1 MQTFLPYPNFYKSA
15 KVLDRRRLGKQRVE
29 VLQLLNSIKA
39 DKEGRKYKGWK
50 NHPAR
55 KMWYNPPH
63 YDYTNALVAYG
74 LDVCIAWKERGYK
87 DTCFEK
93 IAAHYNKLLNLEYPF
108 WFGNKKFHKSH
119 RSMLIQK
126 EPTWY
131 KNLWP
136 NETDNLEYIWPN
148 NNI

>member
-1 MQTFLPYPNFYKSA
+1 MQTFLPYSNFYQSA
-15 KVLDRRRLGKQRVE
+15 KVLDQKRLGKQRVE

-39 DKEGRKYKGWK
+39 SKEDRPYKGWK
-50 NHPAR
+50 NHPCR
-55 KMWYNPPH
+55 HMWYMKDKH
-63 YDYTNALVAYG
+63 DFSNALVEYG

-93 IAAHYNKLLNLEYPF
+93 IAAHYTDKIHHDYPE
-108 WFGNKKFHKSH
+108 WLGRNDIHQSH

-126 EPTWY
+126 QPDFY

-136 NETDNLEYIWPN
+136 HEREDLEYVWPYN
-148 NNI
+148 N